1 MSMTTQNS
9 LPTNRVERDDRTNEQ
24 RLADA
29 EAKFAAMPI
38 EEQAK
43 VRAREWQITPQLAL
57 RFLQLEAE
65 VAALKSK

>member
-1 MSMTTQNS
+1 MSMTTQTN
-9 LPTNRVERDDRTNEQ
+9 PTNRVQRDDRTNEQ

-29 EAKFAAMPI
+29 EAKIAAMPI

-43 VRAREWQITPQLAL
+43 VRAREWQVTPQLAL